1 MQYLVNML
9 LPRRSCSAATCWR
22 VSSTSRSVCLATL
35 AVFSLGRRAFGR
47 AVGTWAAILF
57 FTMPFTATLMI
68 RAWVEFALA
77 LYVLCAMIAVLA
89 WRESGARGW
98 LALAAVMGRLR
109 RGHEAHGG
117 AGPRASAS

>member
-1 MQYLVNML
+1 
-9 LPRRSCSAATCWR
+9 
-22 VSSTSRSVCLATL
+22 
-35 AVFSLGRRAFGR
+35 
-47 AVGTWAAILF
+47 
-57 FTMPFTATLMI
+57 MPFTATLMI